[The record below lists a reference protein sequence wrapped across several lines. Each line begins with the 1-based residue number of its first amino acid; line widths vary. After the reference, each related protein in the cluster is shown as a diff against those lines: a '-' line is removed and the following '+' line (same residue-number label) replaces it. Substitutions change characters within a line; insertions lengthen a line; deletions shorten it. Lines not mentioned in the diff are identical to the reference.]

1 MRGIFGWTAG
11 LAGAMALTFV
21 AGSCAKAKKEVPHAA
36 GVVWDTTMTSALADA
51 SKNKRPI
58 VLDFYTEW

>member
-1 MRGIFGWTAG
+1 MRGVFGWTAG

-21 AGSCAKAKKEVPHAA
+21 AGGCAKAKKEESHAA
-36 GVVWDTTMTSALADA
+36 GIAWDTTMTSALADA
-51 SKNKRPI
+51 AKNKRPI